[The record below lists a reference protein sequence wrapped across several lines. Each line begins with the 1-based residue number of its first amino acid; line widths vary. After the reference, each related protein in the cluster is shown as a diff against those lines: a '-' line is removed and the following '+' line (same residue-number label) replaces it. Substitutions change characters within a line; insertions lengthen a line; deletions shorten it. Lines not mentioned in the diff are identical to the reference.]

1 MKKTNY
7 TKKDIVKNLSDK
19 TGFSINFSKKLNDDL
34 LGILKNY
41 LKEGQINYK
50 NLGSFKLIKKRE
62 RMGRNPKTGE
72 KFVIKPR
79 IQVSF
84 KLSSNLIKSIRNF
97 E

>member
-1 MKKTNY
+1 MTKTNY

-34 LGILKNY
+34 LEILKSF

-50 NLGSFKLIKKRE
+50 NLGSFRLINKKQRI
-62 RMGRNPKTGE
+62 GRNPKTGE

-79 IQVSF
+79 AQISF
-84 KLSSNLIKSIRNF
+84 KISNNLIKNIINF
-97 E
+97 K